1 MTVPVGASGPLFC
14 LTVAVSVT
22 GEFSV
27 IVDEEAISVAVVL
40 TTFALTLTETA
51 ADVEPLKLDA
61 PEYTAVMELDPIGSE
76 EVVNVADPA
85 ESVAV
90 PSIVAPL

>member
-27 IVDEEAISVAVVL
+27 VVEEEAISVAVVL
-40 TTFALTLTETA
+40 TTLAFTLTETA
-51 ADVEPLKLDA
+51 AEVEPLKLDA
-61 PEYTAVMELDPIGSE
+61 PEYTAVMELEPVGRA
-76 EVVNVADPA
+76 EVVNFADPA

>member
-1 MTVPVGASGPLFC
+1 M
-14 LTVAVSVT
+14 TVAVSVT
-22 GEFSV
+22 GELSV

-61 PEYTAVMELDPIGSE
+61 PEYPAVMELDPVGRA